1 MHHNKVKKLKKIPQ
15 HKIVD
20 LPDNGPMTGVDFV
33 AHLDFLL
40 RDKKKKPIKVLN
52 KEGQMSASWIKDEL
66 PYWQQIWTKRG
77 IKIRWDRRQRSF
89 FLSTIKIK

>member
-1 MHHNKVKKLKKIPQ
+1 MQQNHNPHTLKKTSQP
-15 HKIVD
+15 KIVD

-40 RDKKKKPIKVLN
+40 RDKKKQPIKVLN
-52 KEGQMSASWIKDEL
+52 KEYQMCESWIKDEL
-66 PYWQQIWTKRG
+66 PHWQTIWSEKG

-89 FLSTIKIK
+89 FLSAIK